1 MTGNKELSSESDVG
15 WPLRPRISQWLV
27 QRLQVIKRLEG
38 GWGLEEGE
46 SLGLFCPNIIEARDR
61 CTVLWTTLLP
71 DRY

>member
-15 WPLRPRISQWLV
+15 WPLRLRISHWLV
-27 QRLQVIKRLEG
+27 QRLQVIKTLKG

-61 CTVLWTTLLP
+61 PTGLWTTLCP
-71 DRY
+71 DHY